1 MDFGGVGD
9 GLLWAQREWMIFFFF
24 FVDVAVHMAI
34 YVNENNILFL
44 LVKHINIFHL
54 SLNSDDYFNTR
65 PKV

>member
-1 MDFGGVGD
+1 MGYCEHRGNG
-9 GLLWAQREWMIFFFF
+9 WFFFF
-24 FVDVAVHMAI
+24 LIVDVAVHMAI

-44 LVKHINIFHL
+44 LVKHISIFHL